1 MKKDEYTEKERQI
14 ISNTAKELRK
24 MNTLFYTGHCIGDK
38 AISIMKPIMNEQ
50 LVIIHSGE
58 EIEKTSNSN

>member
-1 MKKDEYTEKERQI
+1 MKKDEYTEKECQI

-24 MNTLFYTGHCIGDK
+24 MNTLFYTGHCTGDK
-38 AISIMKPIMNEQ
+38 AISIMKAIMNEQ